1 MTSGMARAKRFCL
14 LTTGRTAST
23 SLVDALAA
31 WDDVVVPGKLVHCVD
46 NELVHPEFVA
56 GYMMQFG
63 ELAGRAIEDGDAL
76 IETFF
81 ALGAHAGYV
90 GFKSMPYRHR
100 HFEAFVSRP
109 DVRFI
114 VLLRR
119 DVTATVASFAVAQQ
133 TGSWR
138 RRGGVP
144 GAWTF
149 RAEDRVRVW
158 ELAAY
163 VAATNALLT
172 AVPSAIRL
180 YYEDLCDPAFSSP
193 DLDEFFA
200 RPIRLQAPTRPVRT
214 EDYVTNHAQ
223 FARFVDTA
231 LRQADV

>member
-1 MTSGMARAKRFCL
+1 MAHAKRFCL
-14 LTTGRTAST
+14 LTTGRTGST

-31 WDDVVVPGKLVHCVD
+31 WDDVVVPGKLVSCVD
-46 NELVHPEFVA
+46 NELVHPDFVA
-56 GYMMQFG
+56 SYMRQLG
-63 ELAGRAIEDGDAL
+63 KLAGRAIEDQDAL
-76 IETFF
+76 IGTFF
-81 ALGAHAGYV
+81 ALGDDAGYV

-100 HFEAFVSRP
+100 HFEAFAARP

-119 DVTATVASFAVAQQ
+119 DVTATVASFAVAQE

-144 GAWTF
+144 DAWTF
-149 RAEDRVRVW
+149 RSEDRVRVW
-158 ELAAY
+158 DLAAY
-163 VAATNALLT
+163 VRATNEALM

-180 YYEDLCDPAFSSP
+180 FYEDLCDPSFSSP
-193 DLDEFFA
+193 ELDEFFA
-200 RPIRLQAPTRPVRT
+200 RPVRLSVPNRPVRT

-231 LRQADV
+231 LRQADA

>member
-1 MTSGMARAKRFCL
+1 MAHAKRFCL
-14 LTTGRTAST
+14 LTTGRTGST
-23 SLVDALAA
+23 SLVDALAS
-31 WDDVVVPGKLVHCVD
+31 WDDVVVPGKLVPCVD
-46 NELVHPEFVA
+46 NELVHPEFVG
-56 GYMMQFG
+56 GYMKQFG
-63 ELAGRAIEDGDAL
+63 ELAGRAIDDEDVL

-81 ALGAHAGYV
+81 ALGSHAGYV

-100 HFEAFVSRP
+100 RWEDFVSRR

-119 DVTATVASFAVAQQ
+119 DVAATVASFAVAQQ

-144 GAWTF
+144 EAWTF

-158 ELAAY
+158 DLAAY
-163 VAATNALLT
+163 VRATNEMLM
-172 AVPSAIRL
+172 AVPSAIQL
-180 YYEDLCDPAFSSP
+180 FYEDLCDPSFSSP
-193 DLDEFFA
+193 ELDEFFA
-200 RPIRLQAPTRPVRT
+200 RPVRLGAPNPPVRT

-231 LRQADV
+231 LKRVDA